1 MSGFISCYTN
11 NYGPFGV
18 RAAVENVREAGI
30 AYLELALRAHDF
42 GGLTIPASAVIT
54 EDSDDRTIE
63 ELREMLAVNDVKLSG
78 CNIGGGEIGSVDGL
92 DRLKKR
98 LRLARVRFD
107 VDLVVASAGRATST
121 EEWHVVVEHLRKLA
135 DLGNDLGLSIAL
147 ETHKGPTQNAEAML
161 KTLEELD
168 HPAFCL
174 NFDTGNIAY
183 YNQGADP
190 AQELERVAR
199 WVRNVHLKDNRGAF
213 EDWYFPALG
222 AGGSVDFAK
231 IRTIMDQAGYSDSY
245 TIEIEGI
252 GGEPEPGL
260 PERKRRLAESVAH
273 LESLGYS

>member
-11 NYGPFGV
+11 DYGPFGV

-30 AYLELALRAHDF
+30 EYLELALRAHDF
-42 GGLTIPASAVIT
+42 GGLVIPESAVIT
-54 EDSDDRTIE
+54 EESDDRTIE
-63 ELREMLAVNDVKLSG
+63 EFRELLLKHDVKLSG
-78 CNIGGGEIGSVDGL
+78 CNIGGGEIGSQDGL

-98 LRLARVRFD
+98 LRLTRERFE
-107 VDLVVASAGRATST
+107 VDLVVASAGRATSP
-121 EEWHVVVEHLRKLA
+121 EGWRVVVAHLRKLA
-135 DLGNDLGLSIAL
+135 DLANDLGLLIAL

-183 YNQGADP
+183 YNQSADP

-199 WVRNVHLKDNRGAF
+199 WVRNVHLKDNRGGF

-252 GGEPEPGL
+252 GRESEPGL
-260 PERKRRLAESVAH
+260 PERKRRVAESVKH
-273 LESLGYS
+273 LKSRGYS